1 MQWRPIVALML
12 FAGMTTPYAA
22 AQDTR
27 PGIGVLPFVNGG
39 SYGLESE
46 DFDAFEVGLQQMLIT
61 ELAVN
66 DELRLVERSRL
77 NTLMEEQDLGA
88 SGRVDANTAARIGQ
102 LIGAKYMILG
112 GFIDWYSD
120 LRLDA
125 RIVDVETGEIVKT
138 QRARDDRENMY
149 DIVVD
154 LANSVTRGLNLP
166 PLSGQALNQRRERDV
181 PEEAVRLYT
190 KGLLYQDR
198 GDNDKAADLFSQA
211 ARVFPD
217 YTEAQEALRQIRG

>member
-1 MQWRPIVALML
+1 
-12 FAGMTTPYAA
+12 
-22 AQDTR
+22 
-27 PGIGVLPFVNGG
+27 
-39 SYGLESE
+39 
-46 DFDAFEVGLQQMLIT
+46 
-61 ELAVN
+61 
-66 DELRLVERSRL
+66 
-77 NTLMEEQDLGA
+77 
-88 SGRVDANTAARIGQ
+88 
-102 LIGAKYMILG
+102 MILG

-138 QRARDDRENMY
+138 QRARDDRQNMY